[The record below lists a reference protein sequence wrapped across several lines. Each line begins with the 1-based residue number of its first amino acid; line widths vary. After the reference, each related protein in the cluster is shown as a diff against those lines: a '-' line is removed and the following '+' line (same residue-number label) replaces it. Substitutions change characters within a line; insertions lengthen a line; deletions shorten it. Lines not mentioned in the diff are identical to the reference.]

1 MKRYTRLL
9 AGSTTIAVLF
19 LGATSISA
27 HQEDNSE
34 PKPAAREYPPLIEG
48 LGNQDSNGDQEPAT
62 NLNPDTRP
70 LTGVQNPTL
79 GTPGI
84 RHSYWLPGFQYG
96 NTVRSS
102 ALNQAT
108 SSGWN
113 TTSFIL
119 GNLSLLDAW
128 GRAQLAVNY
137 SGGGS
142 FSSDSAQGNSHFQQF
157 GLVQTFDWGRWKLY
171 FLDQF
176 SYLPET
182 QFGFGVGTGLS
193 FPGVG
198 GSLAPPLPGLL
209 NSYVPNQGIFTTFGP
224 RYSNAVATQVA
235 YTVSPRGSIT
245 AAGSYGI
252 LRFIEA
258 GNIESN
264 DANFNVGYSYNL
276 TRADTLG
283 VQYSFGSYRY
293 IGNPQAINDQ
303 VVQFMYGRKVTGRI
317 ALQLF
322 GGPEVTTFRV
332 PVNNS
337 SNRVSGSGGA
347 NLTYASNRGSLA
359 LTYNHGVSGGS
370 GVFAGANTDQ
380 VQSSLGR
387 QLSREWAASLN
398 FGYSRSGSVASSAS
412 SQTYDS
418 WYVGG
423 GLSRPFGRNTNFTVA
438 YTAQIQT
445 SNQTVCAA
453 GTCSTNFTSQQIT
466 LGLQWH
472 TRPYVLR

>member
-1 MKRYTRLL
+1 M
-9 AGSTTIAVLF
+9 AALF
-19 LGATSISA
+19 LGASSISA
-27 HQEDNSE
+27 QEDNFR
-34 PKPAAREYPPLIEG
+34 PKPAAREYPRFTEG
-48 LGNQDSNGDQEPAT
+48 LGDQDWNGDQEPTT
-62 NLNPDTRP
+62 NLNSDTRP

-113 TTSFIL
+113 TTSFVV
-119 GNLSLLDAW
+119 GNLSLLDVW

-142 FSSDSAQGNSHFQQF
+142 LSSDSAQGNSHFHQF
-157 GLVQTFDWGRWKLY
+157 GLAQTFDWGRWKLS

-193 FPGVG
+193 LPGVG
-198 GSLAPPLPGLL
+198 GSLAPPLPSLQ
-209 NSYVPNQGIFTTFGP
+209 NSYIPNQSILTTFGP

-264 DANFNVGYSYNL
+264 NANFNVGYNYDL
-276 TRADTLG
+276 TSADTLG
-283 VQYSFGSYRY
+283 LQYRFSSYRFL
-293 IGNPQAINDQ
+293 GNPQAINDQ

-322 GGPEVTTFRV
+322 GGPDVTTFRV

-337 SNRVSGSGGA
+337 SNRVSGSEGA
-347 NLTYASNRGSLA
+347 NLTYALNRGSLA

-370 GVFAGANTDQ
+370 GVLTGANTDQ
-380 VQSSLGR
+380 LQFNLSR

-398 FGYSRSGSVASSAS
+398 FGYSRNGSVAGTAY
-412 SQTYDS
+412 SQAYDS
-418 WYVGG
+418 WYIGG
-423 GLSRPFGRNTNFTVA
+423 ALSRPFGRNANFTVG

-445 SNQTVCAA
+445 SNQAVCAA
-453 GTCSTNFTSQQIT
+453 GTCSTNFTLQQIT

-472 TRPYVLR
+472 TRPFVLR